1 MLVLGEANVPE
12 IKPAVLEALVSMIVH
27 DLRNPTATLGANISF
42 VREVLGDE
50 SVPREEVDDALAD
63 AQQALYDLMRG
74 LDQVSW
80 IGRWCNERSPTAV
93 SLEPLRTTF
102 EKVRARVRYGE
113 LSIEQPPAV
122 SVRGGDALERL
133 IDLLIANGHQHAPR
147 TTVQLSAVREGESV
161 IVEVADKGKPLA
173 PELAQQAFSLE
184 GQTAVKGR
192 SQGRYSR
199 VAGLFTASILAQ
211 ALGATLEAV
220 ERDGNNVFRVRLAVP

>member
-1 MLVLGEANVPE
+1 MLSSGEANVPE

-42 VREVLGDE
+42 VREVLDDA

-74 LDQVSW
+74 LDQVFW

-93 SLEPLRTTF
+93 ALEPLRTTF
-102 EKVRARVRYGE
+102 DKVRARVRYGE

-122 SVRGGDALERL
+122 KVRGGEALERL
-133 IDLLIANGHQHAPR
+133 LDLLIANGHQHAPR
-147 TTVQLSAVREGESV
+147 TLVQLSAAREGDAV
-161 IVEVADKGKPLA
+161 VVEVVDKGRPLA

-192 SQGRYSR
+192 SEGRYSR

-211 ALGATLEAV
+211 ALGARLEAV
-220 ERDGNNVFRVRLAVP
+220 ERDGNNVFRVTLTVV